1 MIDDDTLGNLDGV
14 SQLLLLSGS
23 LTPGVY
29 VLFLGIAFMMAYG
42 FGRTEH
48 RGDRSRINQPLGLG
62 YDRNESSH
70 NSQLLYQ
77 CIFRM

>member
-1 MIDDDTLGNLDGV
+1 MD
-14 SQLLLLSGS
+14 
-23 LTPGVY
+23 
-29 VLFLGIAFMMAYG
+29 VLFLGIGFMMVYG

-70 NSQLLYQ
+70 NSQLHPNVSLAYDVK
-77 CIFRM
+77 